1 MDTGIQTTIN
11 TGAETF
17 GAAARAIIEQGV
29 LGALL
34 VLSIMAN
41 IALVVALIRSYK
53 RAARF
58 QQYGGTGN
66 G

>member
-1 MDTGIQTTIN
+1 MDTGIQTSIN
-11 TGAETF
+11 TAAGTF
-17 GAAARAIIEQGV
+17 GDAARAIIEQGV

-41 IALVVALIRSYK
+41 VALVIALIRSYK

-58 QQYGGTGN
+58 QQYRGTGN